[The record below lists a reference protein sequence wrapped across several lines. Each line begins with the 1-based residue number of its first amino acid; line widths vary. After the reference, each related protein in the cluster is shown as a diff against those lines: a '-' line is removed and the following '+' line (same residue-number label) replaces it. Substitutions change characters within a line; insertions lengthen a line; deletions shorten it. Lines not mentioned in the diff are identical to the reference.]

1 MNEEFKNFVLNEII
15 SKYEDEKMLLVGVNS
30 NLCENGKRIVILA
43 VVKIMP
49 IVLSDLF
56 VGTLYAFDT
65 TTLKPY
71 TELNRLKFT
80 KFREDRGSKF
90 KGFSIVYAK
99 YAKTKILFNVKQ
111 MVNYEE
117 FANNCRNK
125 EIKLDSLLHNK

>member
-1 MNEEFKNFVLNEII
+1 MNEEFKNFILNEII
-15 SKYEDEKMLLVGVNS
+15 SKYEDEGCFLIGVNP
-30 NLCENGKRIVILA
+30 NLYENGKRIVILA
-43 VVKIMP
+43 VVEIMP

-80 KFREDRGSKF
+80 KFREDHGSKF
-90 KGFSIVYAK
+90 KGFSIVYT
-99 YAKTKILFNVKQ
+99 KTKILFNVKQ
-111 MVNYEE
+111 MVNYEK
-117 FANNCRNK
+117 FANNCRNCK